1 MSKSN
6 LENRGTV
13 PSRAKEN
20 IQLTEYLPFLFNLS
34 NFPKGVSLDFPGEF
48 DRFEFD
54 REKSGEMIAAAVLSG
69 LSGKKLPVQLKLP
82 VDFVAA
88 E

>member
-1 MSKSN
+1 M
-6 LENRGTV
+6 ENQGTD

-34 NFPKGVSLDFPGEF
+34 NFPKGMSLDFPLDFPGEF

>member
-1 MSKSN
+1 M
-6 LENRGTV
+6 
-13 PSRAKEN
+13 
-20 IQLTEYLPFLFNLS
+20 
-34 NFPKGVSLDFPGEF
+34 SLDFPGEF